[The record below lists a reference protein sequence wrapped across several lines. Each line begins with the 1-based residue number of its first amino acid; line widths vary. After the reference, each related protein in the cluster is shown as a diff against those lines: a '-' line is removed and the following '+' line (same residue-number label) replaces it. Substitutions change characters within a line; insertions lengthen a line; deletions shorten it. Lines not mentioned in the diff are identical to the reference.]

1 MSDKEKKQNLKIK
14 IIILVTFILLIV
26 GGTIIFLLIKRPK
39 VTYEYYVNNI
49 KSKMMGNNL
58 TEYQCDNG
66 TTLNIDKDT
75 NSYAVDKV
83 TKNSLCKI
91 FYEDTAGEQ
100 LMNIIKKD
108 EDKMYLDNDN
118 NLYYY
123 GENSKNYIYF
133 NCENNDTST
142 CELWQIVSVTKVSD
156 ETKKNRYNLKIVN
169 TSYLKALSNNQEITK
184 FSWNNN
190 RSSKYLESS
199 IYDILNNAYFNSL
212 SEYSY
217 TDKDNN
223 TINLDFSKTGL
234 KNDNVRRYIA
244 DVTWRMNAN
253 TFDEQIPNDWISD
266 TKSGNMVHF
275 KIGLLSISD
284 YLLSLKDECN
294 NIKINAFGT
303 CEAKSY
309 LSKENGFFVLDSY
322 QEKDGYVYRIAGN
335 NAINAIYPTAKYNI
349 YPTLYLN
356 EDVKIISGDGSA
368 SNPYHLG

>member
-1 MSDKEKKQNLKIK
+1 
-14 IIILVTFILLIV
+14 
-26 GGTIIFLLIKRPK
+26 
-39 VTYEYYVNNI
+39 
-49 KSKMMGNNL
+49 
-58 TEYQCDNG
+58 
-66 TTLNIDKDT
+66 
-75 NSYAVDKV
+75 
-83 TKNSLCKI
+83 
-91 FYEDTAGEQ
+91 
-100 LMNIIKKD
+100 
-108 EDKMYLDNDN
+108 
-118 NLYYY
+118 
-123 GENSKNYIYF
+123 
-133 NCENNDTST
+133 
-142 CELWQIVSVTKVSD
+142 
-156 ETKKNRYNLKIVN
+156 
-169 TSYLKALSNNQEITK
+169 
-184 FSWNNN
+184 
-190 RSSKYLESS
+190 
-199 IYDILNNAYFNSL
+199 
-212 SEYSY
+212 
-217 TDKDNN
+217 
-223 TINLDFSKTGL
+223 
-234 KNDNVRRYIA
+234 
-244 DVTWRMNAN
+244 MNAN